1 MNYNSTIKWIFSKL
15 PIYQNIG
22 AAAYKK
28 DLKNILKL
36 SRHLNNPNHNFKSI
50 HIAGTNGKGS
60 TAHMIS
66 SVLQEANYKVGL
78 YTSPHLVDFRE
89 RIKINGKMIEKDFI
103 TDFIKDNIDFFD
115 NNSFSFFELSVGLA
129 FEYFNINSV
138 DIAIIEAGMGGR
150 LDSTNIISPQVS
162 VITNISYDHT
172 QFLGDTITKIAKEK
186 AGIIKKGIPVI
197 IGENKKEI
205 TDLFINI
212 AKQKES
218 EILFADKLID
228 KQYDCD
234 LKGVYQKM
242 NIKTSVQTINELVK
256 LGFIISEENIVDG
269 LKNIKTNTGIL
280 GRWEIIGRDPLIICD
295 VAHNHEALSI
305 VLNHLISMEY
315 NKIHFVIGFV
325 NDKNLNSII
334 DLFPMHAEFYF
345 TKPNIERGMDQLE
358 LQNLFKSKNRIG
370 NSFSNVKLALKSALN
385 MSKKD
390 DIIYVG
396 GSTFVVAEAM

>member
-1 MNYNSTIKWIFSKL
+1 M
-15 PIYQNIG
+15 YQNIG
-22 AAAYKK
+22 AVAYKK

-36 SRHLNNPNHNFKSI
+36 SKHLNNPYHNFKSI

-103 TDFIKDNIDFFD
+103 TDFIKDNIDFLND
-115 NNSFSFFELSVGLA
+115 NSFSFFEMTVGLA
-129 FEYFNINSV
+129 FEYFNKNSI
-138 DIAIIEAGMGGR
+138 DIAVIEVGMGGR

-162 VITNISYDHT
+162 VITNISFDHT
-172 QFLGDTITKIAKEK
+172 KFLGNTIEEIAKEK
-186 AGIIKKGIPVI
+186 AGIIKEGTAVV
-197 IGENKKEI
+197 IGEKQNN
-205 TDLFINI
+205 TSDLFIDI
-212 AKQKES
+212 AKEKKS
-218 EILFADKLID
+218 EISFADELIED
-228 KQYDCD
+228 EYDCD

-242 NIKTSVQTINELVK
+242 NIKTSIQTINELVK

-269 LKNIKTNTGIL
+269 LKNVKTNTGIL
-280 GRWEIIGRDPLIICD
+280 GRWEIIGKDPLIICD

>member
-1 MNYNSTIKWIFSKL
+1 M
-15 PIYQNIG
+15 YQNIG

-36 SRHLNNPNHNFKSI
+36 SRHLNNPHHNFKSI

-115 NNSFSFFELSVGLA
+115 DNSFSFFELSVGLA

-256 LGFIISEENIVDG
+256 LGFIISEQNIVDG

-280 GRWEIIGRDPLIICD
+280 GRWEIIGKDPLIICD

>member
-1 MNYNSTIKWIFSKL
+1 M
-15 PIYQNIG
+15 YQNIG

-36 SRHLNNPNHNFKSI
+36 SRHLNNPHHNFKSI

-115 NNSFSFFELSVGLA
+115 DNSFSFFELSVGLA
-129 FEYFNINSV
+129 FEYFNINFV

-212 AKQKES
+212 AKEKRS
-218 EILFADKLID
+218 EISFADELID

-256 LGFIISEENIVDG
+256 LGFIISEQNIVDG
-269 LKNIKTNTGIL
+269 LKNVIRSTGIR
-280 GRWEIIGRDPLIICD
+280 GRWEIIGKDPLIICD

>member
-1 MNYNSTIKWIFSKL
+1 M
-15 PIYQNIG
+15 YQNIG

-36 SRHLNNPNHNFKSI
+36 SKHLNNPYHNFKSI

-103 TDFIKDNIDFFD
+103 TDFIKDNIDFLND
-115 NNSFSFFELSVGLA
+115 NSFSFFEMTVGLA
-129 FEYFNINSV
+129 FEYFNKNSI
-138 DIAIIEAGMGGR
+138 DIAVIEVGMGGR

-162 VITNISYDHT
+162 VITNISFDHT
-172 QFLGDTITKIAKEK
+172 QFLGNTIEEIAKEK
-186 AGIIKKGIPVI
+186 AGIIKEGTAVV
-197 IGENKKEI
+197 IGEKQNN
-205 TDLFINI
+205 TSDLFIDI
-212 AKQKES
+212 AKEKKS
-218 EILFADKLID
+218 EISFADELIED
-228 KQYDCD
+228 EYDCD

-242 NIKTSVQTINELVK
+242 NIKTSIQTINELVK

-269 LKNIKTNTGIL
+269 LKNVKTNTGIL
-280 GRWEIIGRDPLIICD
+280 GRWEIIGKDPLIICD

-385 MSKKD
+385 ISKKD

>member
-1 MNYNSTIKWIFSKL
+1 M
-15 PIYQNIG
+15 YQNIG

-36 SRHLNNPNHNFKSI
+36 SKHLNNPYHNFKSI

-103 TDFIKDNIDFFD
+103 TDFIKDNIDFLND
-115 NNSFSFFELSVGLA
+115 NSFSFFEMTVGLA
-129 FEYFNINSV
+129 FEYFNKNSI
-138 DIAIIEAGMGGR
+138 DIAVIEVGMGGR

-162 VITNISYDHT
+162 VITNISFDHT
-172 QFLGDTITKIAKEK
+172 QFLGNTIEEIAKEK
-186 AGIIKKGIPVI
+186 AGIIKEGTAVV
-197 IGENKKEI
+197 IGEKQNN
-205 TDLFINI
+205 TSDLFIDI
-212 AKQKES
+212 AKEKKS
-218 EILFADKLID
+218 EISFADELIED
-228 KQYDCD
+228 EYDCD

-242 NIKTSVQTINELVK
+242 NIKTSIQTINELVK

-269 LKNIKTNTGIL
+269 LKNVKTNTGIL
-280 GRWEIIGRDPLIICD
+280 GRWEIIGKDPLIICD

>member
-1 MNYNSTIKWIFSKL
+1 M
-15 PIYQNIG
+15 PMYQNIG

-36 SRHLNNPNHNFKSI
+36 SRHLNNPHHNFKSI

-115 NNSFSFFELSVGLA
+115 DNSFSFFELSVGLA

-186 AGIIKKGIPVI
+186 AGIIKKGIPII

-280 GRWEIIGRDPLIICD
+280 GRWEIIGKAPLIICD
-295 VAHNHEALSI
+295 VAHNHAALSI

-325 NDKNLNSII
+325 KDKNLNSII
-334 DLFPMHAEFYF
+334 DLFPMYAEFYF

>member
-1 MNYNSTIKWIFSKL
+1 M
-15 PIYQNIG
+15 PMYQNIG

-36 SRHLNNPNHNFKSI
+36 SRHLNNPHHNFKSI

-115 NNSFSFFELSVGLA
+115 DNSFSFFELSVGLA

-186 AGIIKKGIPVI
+186 AGIIKKGIPII

-280 GRWEIIGRDPLIICD
+280 GRWEIIGKAPLIICD

-325 NDKNLNSII
+325 KDKNLNSII
-334 DLFPMHAEFYF
+334 DLFPMYAEFYF

>member
-36 SRHLNNPNHNFKSI
+36 SRHLNNPHHNFKSI

-103 TDFIKDNIDFFD
+103 TDFIKDNIDFLND
-115 NNSFSFFELSVGLA
+115 NSFSFFELSVGLA

>member
-1 MNYNSTIKWIFSKL
+1 M
-15 PIYQNIG
+15 PMYQNIG

-36 SRHLNNPNHNFKSI
+36 SRHLNNPHHNFKSI

-115 NNSFSFFELSVGLA
+115 DNSFSFFELSVGLA

-186 AGIIKKGIPVI
+186 AGIIKKGIPII

-269 LKNIKTNTGIL
+269 LQNIKTNTGIL
-280 GRWEIIGRDPLIICD
+280 GRWEIIGKAPLIICD

-305 VLNHLISMEY
+305 VINHLISMEY

-325 NDKNLNSII
+325 KDKNLNSII
-334 DLFPMHAEFYF
+334 DLFPMYAEFYF

>member
-1 MNYNSTIKWIFSKL
+1 M
-15 PIYQNIG
+15 PMYQNIG

-36 SRHLNNPNHNFKSI
+36 SRHLNNPHHNFKSI

-115 NNSFSFFELSVGLA
+115 DNSFSFFELSVGLA

-138 DIAIIEAGMGGR
+138 DIAIIETGMGGR

-186 AGIIKKGIPVI
+186 AGIIKKGIPII

-280 GRWEIIGRDPLIICD
+280 GRWEIIGKAPLIICD

-305 VLNHLISMEY
+305 VINHLISMEY

-325 NDKNLNSII
+325 KDKNLNSII
-334 DLFPMHAEFYF
+334 DLFPMYAEFYF

>member
-1 MNYNSTIKWIFSKL
+1 M
-15 PIYQNIG
+15 YQNIG

-36 SRHLNNPNHNFKSI
+36 SKHLNNPYHNFKSI

-89 RIKINGKMIEKDFI
+89 RIKINEKMIEKDFI
-103 TDFIKDNIDFFD
+103 TDFIKDNIDFLND
-115 NNSFSFFELSVGLA
+115 NSFSFFEMTVGLA
-129 FEYFNINSV
+129 FEYFNKNSI
-138 DIAIIEAGMGGR
+138 DIAVIEVGMGGR

-162 VITNISYDHT
+162 VITNISFDHT
-172 QFLGDTITKIAKEK
+172 QFLGNTIEEIAKEK
-186 AGIIKKGIPVI
+186 AGIIKEGTAVV
-197 IGENKKEI
+197 IGEKQNN
-205 TDLFINI
+205 TSDLFIDI
-212 AKQKES
+212 AKEKKS
-218 EILFADKLID
+218 EISFADELIED
-228 KQYDCD
+228 EYDCD

-242 NIKTSVQTINELVK
+242 NIKTSIQTINELVK

-269 LKNIKTNTGIL
+269 LKNVKTNTGIL
-280 GRWEIIGRDPLIICD
+280 GRWEIIGKDPLIICD

>member
-1 MNYNSTIKWIFSKL
+1 M
-15 PIYQNIG
+15 YQNIG

-36 SRHLNNPNHNFKSI
+36 SRHLNNPHHNFKSI

-78 YTSPHLVDFRE
+78 YTSPHLIDFRE

-115 NNSFSFFELSVGLA
+115 DNSFSFFELSVGLA

-234 LKGVYQKM
+234 LKGVYQKK

-256 LGFIISEENIVDG
+256 LGFIISEQNIVDG

-280 GRWEIIGRDPLIICD
+280 GRWEIIGKDPLIICD

-325 NDKNLNSII
+325 KDKNLNSII

>member
-1 MNYNSTIKWIFSKL
+1 M
-15 PIYQNIG
+15 YQNIG

-103 TDFIKDNIDFFD
+103 TDFIKDNIDFLND
-115 NNSFSFFELSVGLA
+115 SSFSFFEMTVGLA
-129 FEYFNINSV
+129 FEYFNKNSI
-138 DIAIIEAGMGGR
+138 DIAVIEVGMGGR

-162 VITNISYDHT
+162 VITNISFDHT
-172 QFLGDTITKIAKEK
+172 QFLGNTIEEIAKEK
-186 AGIIKKGIPVI
+186 AGIIKEGTAVV
-197 IGENKKEI
+197 IGEKQNN
-205 TDLFINI
+205 TSDLFIDI
-212 AKQKES
+212 AKEKKS
-218 EILFADKLID
+218 EISFADELIED
-228 KQYDCD
+228 EYDCD

-242 NIKTSVQTINELVK
+242 NIKTSIQTINELVK

-269 LKNIKTNTGIL
+269 LKNVKTNTGIL
-280 GRWEIIGRDPLIICD
+280 GRWEIIGKDPLIICD

>member
-1 MNYNSTIKWIFSKL
+1 
-15 PIYQNIG
+15 
-22 AAAYKK
+22 
-28 DLKNILKL
+28 
-36 SRHLNNPNHNFKSI
+36 
-50 HIAGTNGKGS
+50 
-60 TAHMIS
+60 MIS

-103 TDFIKDNIDFFD
+103 TDFIKDNIDFLND
-115 NNSFSFFELSVGLA
+115 NSFSFFEMTVGLA
-129 FEYFNINSV
+129 FEYFNKNSI
-138 DIAIIEAGMGGR
+138 DIAVIEVGMGGR

-162 VITNISYDHT
+162 VITNISFDHT
-172 QFLGDTITKIAKEK
+172 KFLGNTIEEIAKEK
-186 AGIIKKGIPVI
+186 AGIIKEGTAVV
-197 IGENKKEI
+197 IGEKQNN
-205 TDLFINI
+205 TSDLFIDI
-212 AKQKES
+212 AKEKKS
-218 EILFADKLID
+218 EISFADELIED
-228 KQYDCD
+228 EYDCD

-242 NIKTSVQTINELVK
+242 NIKTSIQTINELVK

-269 LKNIKTNTGIL
+269 LKNVKTNTGIL
-280 GRWEIIGRDPLIICD
+280 GRWEIIGKDPLIICD

-385 MSKKD
+385 ISKKD

>member
-1 MNYNSTIKWIFSKL
+1 M
-15 PIYQNIG
+15 YQNIG

-36 SRHLNNPNHNFKSI
+36 SRHLNNPHHNFKSI

-103 TDFIKDNIDFFD
+103 TDFIKDNIDFFND
-115 NNSFSFFELSVGLA
+115 SSFSFFEMTVGLA
-129 FEYFNINSV
+129 FEYFNKNSI
-138 DIAIIEAGMGGR
+138 DIAVIEVGMGGR

-162 VITNISYDHT
+162 VITNISFDHT
-172 QFLGDTITKIAKEK
+172 QFLGNTIEEIAKEK
-186 AGIIKKGIPVI
+186 AGIIKEGTAVV
-197 IGENKKEI
+197 IGEKQNN
-205 TDLFINI
+205 TSDLFIDI
-212 AKQKES
+212 AKEKKS
-218 EILFADKLID
+218 EISFADELIED
-228 KQYDCD
+228 EYDCD

-242 NIKTSVQTINELVK
+242 NIKTSIQTINELVK

-269 LKNIKTNTGIL
+269 LKNVKTNTGIL
-280 GRWEIIGRDPLIICD
+280 GRWEIIGKDPLIICD

-334 DLFPMHAEFYF
+334 NLFPMHAEFYF